1 MEYRRLGRSGLC
13 VSELSF
19 GSWLTFGKHLDVHA
33 AKECMKYAFDM
44 GVNFF
49 DNAEVYGKGQAEEV
63 MGHVLSTFR
72 REEVVIS
79 TKIFWGGESPNE
91 KGLSRKHLIEGTRAS
106 LKRLGLQ
113 YVDVLFCHRPDFDT
127 PVEETVRAV
136 DFLMKNGEV
145 LYWGTSEWP
154 VERLEE
160 AFIIAKELGC
170 AAPIA
175 EQPQYNLFI
184 RERVEEEYAP
194 LYEKYGLGTTTW
206 SPLASGILTGKYRHG
221 IPEGSRLAEHIWL
234 RDKLTPQVHECVDEL
249 SNLAEG
255 LGVSLA
261 QMSIAWCL
269 KNPNVTTVLLGASSK
284 EQLSHNVASLEVKSK
299 LTKEVM
305 AEIKR
310 VSNRCFSVCA

>member
-1 MEYRRLGRSGLC
+1 
-13 VSELSF
+13 
-19 GSWLTFGKHLDVHA
+19 
-33 AKECMKYAFDM
+33 M